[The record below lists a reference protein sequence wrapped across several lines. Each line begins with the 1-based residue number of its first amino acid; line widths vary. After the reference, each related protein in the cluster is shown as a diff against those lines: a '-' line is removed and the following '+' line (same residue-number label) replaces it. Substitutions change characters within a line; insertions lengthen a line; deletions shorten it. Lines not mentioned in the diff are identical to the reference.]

1 MRQKRRE
8 LEQRLARHHDAAF
21 GWALTCCGGEFAE
34 AEDVLQEAYL
44 RMLSGKARF
53 EGRSGFRT
61 FLFGVVRRIASER
74 RRRAVRRRRLLGR
87 FRPEPATAPMRGDE
101 VVARGERTLRI
112 QAALATLSDR
122 QREVLHLVFYEDMT
136 VDAAAGVLGISI
148 GSARTHYARGKARL
162 SDLLA
167 GGDR

>member
-1 MRQKRRE
+1 
-8 LEQRLARHHDAAF
+8 
-21 GWALTCCGGEFAE
+21 
-34 AEDVLQEAYL
+34 
-44 RMLSGKARF
+44 
-53 EGRSGFRT
+53 
-61 FLFGVVRRIASER
+61 
-74 RRRAVRRRRLLGR
+74 
-87 FRPEPATAPMRGDE
+87 MRGDE